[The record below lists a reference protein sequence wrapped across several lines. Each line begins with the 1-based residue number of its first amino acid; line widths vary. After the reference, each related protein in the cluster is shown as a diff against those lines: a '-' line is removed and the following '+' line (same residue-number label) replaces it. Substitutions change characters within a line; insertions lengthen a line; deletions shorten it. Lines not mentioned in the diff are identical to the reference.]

1 MLKSIIN
8 TTLSIPAVAFNC
20 TVAAVQTISDEEV
33 KQAFKER
40 NKRIKQAKEQFN
52 LVVKDVYR
60 EKLAARYTKKQNNK
74 QFAKNS
80 PRKRVSAAR
89 A

>member
-33 KQAFKER
+33 KQAFKQR
-40 NKRIKQAKEQFN
+40 NERIKQAKEQFN

-60 EKLAARYTKKQNNK
+60 EKLSARYAKKKNNK
-74 QFAKNS
+74 QIAKNGS
-80 PRKRVSAAR
+80 KKRLAAAR